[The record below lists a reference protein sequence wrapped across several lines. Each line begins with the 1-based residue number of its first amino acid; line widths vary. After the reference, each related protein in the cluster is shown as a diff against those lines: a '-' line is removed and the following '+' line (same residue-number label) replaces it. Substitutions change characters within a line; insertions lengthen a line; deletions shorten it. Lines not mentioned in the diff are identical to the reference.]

1 MAEDKKKKQSVI
13 EYETEI
19 IVNGVDCPI
28 TIDVD
33 LETIDVDVFK
43 KYLESENY
51 KVLDEDNYKEMEE
64 CFDLCKP
71 LMDLFKKECYSKVNK
86 ESFIEYFTKWKV

>member
-1 MAEDKKKKQSVI
+1 MAEDKKKKQSII

-43 KYLESENY
+43 S
-51 KVLDEDNYKEMEE
+51 
-64 CFDLCKP
+64 
-71 LMDLFKKECYSKVNK
+71 
-86 ESFIEYFTKWKV
+86 I